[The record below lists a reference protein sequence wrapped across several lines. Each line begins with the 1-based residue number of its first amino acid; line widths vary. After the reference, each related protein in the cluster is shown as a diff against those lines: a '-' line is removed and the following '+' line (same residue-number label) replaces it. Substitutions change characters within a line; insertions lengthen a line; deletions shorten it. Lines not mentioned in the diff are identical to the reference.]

1 MASTFTLK
9 SQSYQGRY
17 LQLSCTQTKD
27 IATNTSKISWTLTVT
42 GGTSTYYTTGPTT
55 VKINGETVYYKDQVS
70 WSKYVFPAAPG
81 STSGTITINHDNEG
95 KAEIPVSIT
104 TSIYTGVIETRSG
117 TWTLDA
123 NERFATIVTAPDF
136 NDEENPTI
144 TYSNPAGNSV
154 KSLRACISLDGSKAD
169 IAYRDISKTG
179 TSYTFNLTTAERD
192 VLRAATT
199 GSNSRTVKFYVRS
212 EIGENSK
219 GSILQRTFTIKNPK
233 PTINPTIIDSNE
245 ATVALTGDNTKLVK
259 YYSNAAITIGAAAV
273 KKATLKSKK
282 VTCGTKSLTD
292 DGTINAIE
300 SNSFAFTATDSR
312 GNTTTKKVTPDFIN
326 YVKLTCRL
334 GNNMPDGDGNMTVK
348 VTGNYFS
355 GSFGAKSNSL
365 NVYYRYKPAGGSYS
379 SWVAMTV
386 TKSGNT
392 YSATANVTGLDY
404 QSAYLFQTYAKDELE
419 TVYSAEKTVKAT
431 PVFDWSEKDFRV
443 NVPILPESV
452 LIENA
457 GETDTY
463 LQGVYA
469 GMGALTMKTV
479 VLRMTLA
486 DSLPVG
492 GTWFVALY
500 KTSDNYGAIH
510 AIRYYGTGENGAV
523 CVIYLRSIVSGTW
536 SGWQKVLTDG
546 GQHNHTYTSASGGF
560 RLSQLWLGL
569 YDSYENAVGNTSR
582 KGWIGYN
589 NTSTMNFTDD
599 AGGGIALDSTGSI
612 RFYGSDTDTCV
623 AVLSDRMR
631 ASKNDTY
638 YLGDA
643 TYRWKAVYAVNG
655 TIQTSDRNQ
664 KKNIEELGQKYIDLF
679 DRLLPVSFMF
689 NDAESDRMHI
699 GFISQDVKAA
709 MDEVGL
715 TDLDFAGFCCDVLTE
730 WDEETQTEK
739 EVLDDSGNP
748 VYVYSLRYTEFIA
761 LNTRMIQL
769 NRQKLADQER
779 EIKSLRDDIE
789 SLKEAINK
797 LTKEPG

>member
-1 MASTFTLK
+1 MATTFTLK

-17 LQLSCTQTKD
+17 LQLSCTQTKN
-27 IATNTSKISWTLTVT
+27 ITANTSKISWTLTST

-81 STSGTITINHDNEG
+81 STSGTITVNHDNEG

-117 TWTLDA
+117 TWILD
-123 NERFATIVTAPDF
+123 NIERYAVLKSAPNF

-154 KSLRACISLDGSKAD
+154 TTLQACISLTGSKAD

-179 TSYTFNLTTAERD
+179 TSYTFNLTDAERK
-192 VLRAATT
+192 VLRSATT
-199 GSNSRTVKFYVRS
+199 TSNSRTVIFYVRTYF
-212 EIGENSK
+212 GET
-219 GSILQRTFTIKNPK
+219 SIASTLTRTLTIKNPN
-233 PTINPTIIDSNE
+233 PTINPTIVDTN
-245 ATVALTGDNTKLVK
+245 ATTSALTGDSERLIR
-259 YYSNAAITIGAAAV
+259 YYSNAAITIGASAV
-273 KKATLKSKK
+273 KEATLTSKQ
-282 VTCGTKSLTD
+282 VTCGTKCLTE
-292 DGTINAIE
+292 DGTIN
-300 SNSFAFTATDSR
+300 SVTSGSFLFTATDSR
-312 GNTTTKKVTPDFIN
+312 GNTTKKTVTPNFIN
-326 YVKLTCRL
+326 YVKLTCSI
-334 GNNMPDGDGNMTVK
+334 GNNMPDASGHMTVK
-348 VTGNYFS
+348 ATGNYFN
-355 GSFGAKSNSL
+355 GSFGATSNSL
-365 NVYYRYKPAGGSYS
+365 NVYYRYKTVGGSYG
-379 SWVAMTV
+379 SWTEMTV
-386 TKSGNT
+386 TKSSST
-392 YSATANVTGLDY
+392 YSATASLTGLDY
-404 QSAYLFQTYAKDELE
+404 QTTYVVQTYAKDKLA
-419 TVYSAEKTVKAT
+419 TVYSAEKNVKAT
-431 PVFDWSEKDFRV
+431 PVFDWGENDFKF
-443 NVPILPESV
+443 NVPVYDEFGALV
-452 LIENA
+452 GNGLA
-457 GETDTY
+457 A
-463 LQGVYA
+463 YA
-469 GMGALTMKTV
+469 GGGDNGIDPNTTLEGLCLTSHTNAPQGKGTFYFILTAFYNGKTTSSSRAQIAFPYNKSGQIYHRHYTSGA
-479 VLRMTLA
+479 
-486 DSLPVG
+486 
-492 GTWFVALY
+492 
-500 KTSDNYGAIH
+500 
-510 AIRYYGTGENGAV
+510 
-523 CVIYLRSIVSGTW
+523 W
-536 SGWQKVLTDG
+536 SSWSCE
-546 GQHNHTYTSASGGF
+546 HNHQYVTSAGSF
-560 RLSQLWLGL
+560 RLAEGWMGL
-569 YDSYENAVGNTSR
+569 YDTLANAASHTTR

-589 NTSTMNFTDD
+589 GGDIMILNDD
-599 AGGGIALDSTGSI
+599 TAGGIALKSGGAL
-612 RFYGSDTDTCV
+612 RFYGAGSTNFV
-623 AVLSDRMR
+623 ATLSDRFR
-631 ASKNDTY
+631 SSANDVH

-643 TYRWKAVYAVNG
+643 SCRWKAVYAVNG

-664 KKNIEELGQKYIDLF
+664 KKNIEEVGQKYIDLF

-797 LTKEPG
+797 LTKELG

>member
-81 STSGTITINHDNEG
+81 STSGTITVNHDNEG

-104 TSIYTGVIETRSG
+104 TNIYTGVIETRSG

-326 YVKLTCRL
+326 YVKLTCSL
-334 GNNMPDGDGNMTVK
+334 GNNMPDASGRMTVK
-348 VTGNYFS
+348 ATGNYFN
-355 GSFGAKSNSL
+355 GSFGATSNSL
-365 NVYYRYKPAGGSYS
+365 NVYYRYKTVGGSYG
-379 SWVAMTV
+379 SWTEMTV
-386 TKSGNT
+386 TKSSST
-392 YSATANVTGLDY
+392 YSATASLTGLDY
-404 QSAYLFQTYAKDELE
+404 QTTYVVQTYAKDKLA
-419 TVYSAEKTVKAT
+419 TVYSAEKNAKAT
-431 PVFDWSEKDFRV
+431 PVFDWGESDFNF
-443 NVPILPESV
+443 NVP
-452 LIENA
+452 
-457 GETDTY
+457 
-463 LQGVYA
+463 VYDEF
-469 GMGALTMKTV
+469 GALFGNGLAAYTGGGDDGIDPNTTLEGLCLTSHTNAPKGKGTFYFILTAFYNGKT
-479 VLRMTLA
+479 
-486 DSLPVG
+486 
-492 GTWFVALY
+492 
-500 KTSDNYGAIH
+500 TSSSRAQIAFPYNKSGQIYH
-510 AIRYYGTGENGAV
+510 RYYTSGA
-523 CVIYLRSIVSGTW
+523 W
-536 SGWQKVLTDG
+536 SSWSCE
-546 GQHNHTYTSASGGF
+546 HNHQYVTSAGSF
-560 RLSQLWLGL
+560 RLAEGWMGL
-569 YDSYENAVGNTSR
+569 YDTLANAASHTTR

-589 NTSTMNFTDD
+589 GGDVMILNDD
-599 AGGGIALDSTGSI
+599 TAGGIALKSGGAL
-612 RFYGSDTDTCV
+612 RFYGAGSTNFIAT
-623 AVLSDRMR
+623 LSDRFR
-631 ASKNDTY
+631 ASANDAY
-638 YLGDA
+638 YLGDSSN
-643 TYRWKAVYAVNG
+643 RWKAVYAVNG
-655 TIQTSDRNQ
+655 SIQTSDRNL
-664 KKNIEELGQKYIDLF
+664 KTNIEELDQKYIDLF
-679 DRLLPVSFMF
+679 DKLLPVSFMF
-689 NDAESDRMHI
+689 NDFESDRVHI

-709 MDEVGL
+709 MNEVGL
-715 TDLDFAGFCCDVLTE
+715 TDLDFAGFCRDVLTE
-730 WDEETQTEK
+730 WDEENQNDRI
-739 EVLDDSGNP
+739 VLDDAGEP
-748 VYVYSLRYTEFIA
+748 IYRYSLRYTEFIA

-797 LTKEPG
+797 LTKELG